1 MKGNKIIGHC
11 DHKLNKITHSIVKK
25 IWNLLKWSLWP
36 PENDIKYEK
45 QSGHSDHILI
55 GHCHQL
61 FKNISFFQ
69 KVTVTKKSRL
79 WLQWP
84 FKIDG
89 HSDHG
94 FWWQWPQL
102 GDSDHNKILKMVT
115 GTTKK

>member
-61 FKNISFFQ
+61 FKNISFFKRSLSPKNQ
-69 KVTVTKKSRL
+69 DYGYSDHLKLMVTVTTV
-79 WLQWP
+79 
-84 FKIDG
+84 F
-89 HSDHG
+89 
-94 FWWQWPQL
+94 
-102 GDSDHNKILKMVT
+102 GDSDHN
-115 GTTKK
+115 